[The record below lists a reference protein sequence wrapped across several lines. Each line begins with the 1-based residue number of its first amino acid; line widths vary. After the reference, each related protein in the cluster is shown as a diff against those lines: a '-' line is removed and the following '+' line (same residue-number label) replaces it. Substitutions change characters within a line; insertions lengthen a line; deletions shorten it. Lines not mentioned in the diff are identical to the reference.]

1 MKKLT
6 LLLLF
11 ISSQFA
17 FSQTG
22 EDVNTIYIECEGDSI
37 AVDVSQFPNLPPEM
51 LFEMFDCSDVD
62 DWSWGDDSLDEDWN
76 GPDWDDDF
84 WDFDSTDVN
93 NPWDEEDDDFWDFDS
108 TDVNNPWGDENLV
121 FEMVCSNGDVFEVSL
136 SDMID
141 SSEDLIASLCGE
153 NGVDEDW
160 NGPDWDDDFWDFD
173 STDVSNP
180 WDEEELE
187 FDCINSSPEAF
198 ELYLSCMNGDEG
210 ACEALEI
217 LCGDEEEEE
226 EEEEEEWG
234 EDIDAL
240 IEQLEIDCASQN
252 DLGESCGI
260 LEMIYSCMNGS
271 EDTCSY
277 LEEFYEDFDFEEGEE
292 EWGEDIDA
300 LIEQLENDCA
310 SQVDLG
316 WSCGILEMINDCMSG
331 NEEACEELEVLYED
345 FDFEEG
351 EEEEEFDCI
360 NSNPNA
366 YALYMSCMNGDEGAC
381 EALETLCGEEEE
393 EEEEEW
399 SWGEGENMGAL
410 FDAISSI
417 TVTENELVLVVEAND
432 LIVSVFDESGF
443 EFSPSLVDG
452 YLVFGPF
459 DINELYNII
468 IENMDG
474 LEVLWGLFKPMASDV
489 ELFEEGVVSAID
501 NNFGDIFNL
510 NQMVSIDEVHQDL
523 KVYNTQY
530 YDVMGRKVSNPSK
543 GLYIEVQTTNIGEI
557 STKRF
562 ILK

>member
-1 MKKLT
+1 MKNLMFVF
-6 LLLLF
+6 LF
-11 ISSQFA
+11 TFSQIA

-37 AVDVSQFPNLPPEM
+37 AVDVSQFPNLPPEL

-62 DWSWGDDSLDEDWN
+62 DWSWGDDS
-76 GPDWDDDF
+76 
-84 WDFDSTDVN
+84 TDVN
-93 NPWDEEDDDFWDFDS
+93 NPWDEE
-108 TDVNNPWGDENLV
+108 
-121 FEMVCSNGDVFEVSL
+121 
-136 SDMID
+136 
-141 SSEDLIASLCGE
+141 
-153 NGVDEDW
+153 
-160 NGPDWDDDFWDFD
+160 
-173 STDVSNP
+173 
-180 WDEEELE
+180 ELA

-217 LCGDEEEEE
+217 LCG
-226 EEEEEEWG
+226 EEEEEWG
-234 EDIDAL
+234 DDIDAL
-240 IEQLEIDCASQN
+240 IEQLENDCASQV
-252 DLGESCGI
+252 DLGWSCGI

-277 LEEFYEDFDFEEGEE
+277 LEEFYEDFDFEEEE
-292 EWGEDIDA
+292 ED
-300 LIEQLENDCA
+300 
-310 SQVDLG
+310 
-316 WSCGILEMINDCMSG
+316 
-331 NEEACEELEVLYED
+331 
-345 FDFEEG
+345 EEG
-351 EEEEEFDCI
+351 FDCI
-360 NSNPNA
+360 NTNPNA

-381 EALETLCGEEEE
+381 EALEILCGEEEEE

-410 FDAISSI
+410 FEAISSI
-417 TVTENELVLVVEAND
+417 SVTENELVLVLETND
-432 LIVSVFDESGF
+432 LIVSIFDESGF
-443 EFSPSLVDG
+443 EFLPSLVDG

-468 IENMDG
+468 IENING
-474 LEVLWGLFKPMASDV
+474 FEVLWGLFKPMASDL
-489 ELFEEGVVSAID
+489 ELFEEGIVSAID

-530 YDVMGRKVSNPSK
+530 YDVMGRKVSNPSS

-557 STKRF
+557 SNKRF

>member
-1 MKKLT
+1 MKDLT

-22 EDVNTIYIECEGDSI
+22 EDVNAIYIECEGDSI
-37 AVDVSQFPNLPPEM
+37 AVDVSEFPNLPPEM

-160 NGPDWDDDFWDFD
+160 NGPGWDDDFWDFDSTDVNNPWDEEDDDFWDFDSTDVNNPWGDENLVFEMVCSNGDVFEVSLSDMIDSSEDLIASLCGENGVDEDWNGPDWDDDFWDFD

-180 WDEEELE
+180 WDEEELA

-217 LCGDEEEEE
+217 LCGEEEEE

-234 EDIDAL
+234 D
-240 IEQLEIDCASQN
+240 
-252 DLGESCGI
+252 
-260 LEMIYSCMNGS
+260 
-271 EDTCSY
+271 
-277 LEEFYEDFDFEEGEE
+277 
-292 EWGEDIDA
+292 DIDA

-316 WSCGILEMINDCMSG
+316 WSCGMLEMIYSCMNGSEDTCQYL
-331 NEEACEELEVLYED
+331 EEIYED

-351 EEEEEFDCI
+351 
-360 NSNPNA
+360 
-366 YALYMSCMNGDEGAC
+366 
-381 EALETLCGEEEE
+381 EE

-410 FDAISSI
+410 FDAISSF
-417 TVTENELVLVVEAND
+417 TVTENELVLVLEAND

-443 EFSPSLVDG
+443 DFSPSVVDG

-489 ELFEEGVVSAID
+489 ELFEEGIVSAID

-543 GLYIEVQTTNIGEI
+543 GLYIEVQTTNLGEI
-557 STKRF
+557 STKKF
-562 ILK
+562 IQK

>member
-6 LLLLF
+6 LLLF

-22 EDVNTIYIECEGDSI
+22 EDANTIYIECEGDSI
-37 AVDVSQFPNLPPEM
+37 EVDVSQFPNLPPEM

-108 TDVNNPWGDENLV
+108 TDVNNPWDNEDDDFWDFDSTDVNNPWGDENLV
-121 FEMVCSNGDVFEVSL
+121 FEMECSNGDVFEVSL

-141 SSEDLIASLCGE
+141 SPEDLIASLCGE

-173 STDVSNP
+173 STNVDNP
-180 WDEEELE
+180 WDEEELA

-217 LCGDEEEEE
+217 LCGEEEEE

-234 EDIDAL
+234 D
-240 IEQLEIDCASQN
+240 
-252 DLGESCGI
+252 
-260 LEMIYSCMNGS
+260 
-271 EDTCSY
+271 
-277 LEEFYEDFDFEEGEE
+277 
-292 EWGEDIDA
+292 DIDA

-310 SQVDLG
+310 SQNDFG
-316 WSCGILEMINDCMSG
+316 WSCGMLEMIYSCMNGS
-331 NEEACEELEVLYED
+331 EDTCEYLQEIYED
-345 FDFEEG
+345 FDFEE
-351 EEEEEFDCI
+351 EEEEYDCI

-381 EALETLCGEEEE
+381 EALEILCGEEEDD
-393 EEEEEW
+393 EEW
-399 SWGEGENMGAL
+399 SWGEGENMGDL

-417 TVTENELVLVVEAND
+417 TVTENELVLVLEAND
-432 LIVSVFDESGF
+432 LIVSVIDESGF
-443 EFSPSLVDG
+443 EFSPSAVDG

-459 DINELYNII
+459 DINQLYNII

-474 LEVLWGLFKPMASDV
+474 LEVLWGLFKPMASDI

-510 NQMVSIDEVHQDL
+510 NQMISIDEVHQDL

-543 GLYIEVQTTNIGEI
+543 GLYIEVQTTSIGEI